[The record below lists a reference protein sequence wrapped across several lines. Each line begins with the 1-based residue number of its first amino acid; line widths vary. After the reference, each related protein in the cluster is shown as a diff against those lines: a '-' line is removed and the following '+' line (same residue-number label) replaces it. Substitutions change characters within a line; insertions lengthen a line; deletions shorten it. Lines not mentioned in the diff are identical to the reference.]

1 MTRPRRS
8 VHKET
13 TTPTASLAYQPKCPS
28 LKESGSMRDGACAA
42 WVSCKN
48 GGVTGARVRVRGCV
62 PCA

>member
-28 LKESGSMRDGACAA
+28 LKESGSTRDGACAA

-48 GGVTGARVRVRGCV
+48 GGGSREHEFE
-62 PCA
+62 